1 MKLEPSPN
9 HDLSHNHDFLG
20 ASQARHERRTHLV
33 IVLTA
38 VMMVIEVTGGIIF
51 GSMALL
57 ADGWHM
63 ASHAAALSISALGY
77 LVARRHAADPRFGFG
92 TGKVGELAGFAS
104 ALLLGFIAVFM
115 AYESVL
121 RLVNPVNIAFNQAIG
136 VAVVGLVV
144 NLVSALMLKEEH
156 HSHEHAQGHHVH
168 DDHDDYHG
176 SEEHEH
182 DHSHHTDHNL
192 KSAYIHVVADA
203 LTSVLAIV
211 ALSAGKFWGWVWL
224 DPVMGIVGAVVIA
237 RWSWGLLRDTGRVL
251 LDMNLSPV
259 LERRIRQSLEQG
271 GDRVSDLH
279 LWRLGPGH
287 LGAIVSIVS
296 DRPQPNGVYRAKLA
310 AFDQISHLTVE
321 VQQRGGGAA

>member
-1 MKLEPSPN
+1 VNQEELKPYT
-9 HDLSHNHDFLG
+9 HGHDFLG

-33 IVLTA
+33 IALTA
-38 VMMVIEVTGGIIF
+38 VMMVIEVTAGVIF

-63 ASHAAALSISALGY
+63 ASHAAALSITALGY
-77 LVARRHAADPRFGFG
+77 WLARRHAADPRFCFG

-121 RLVNPVNIAFNQAIG
+121 RLVSPVTIAFNQAIW
-136 VAVVGLVV
+136 VAVIGLVV

-156 HSHEHAQGHHVH
+156 HDHGHGHSH
-168 DDHDDYHG
+168 DHDEQEHG
-176 SEEHEH
+176 
-182 DHSHHTDHNL
+182 HSHDTDHNL
-192 KSAYIHVVADA
+192 KSAYMHVVADA

-237 RWSWGLLRDTGRVL
+237 RWSWGLLRDTGRML
-251 LDMNLSPV
+251 LDMNLSPE
-259 LERRIRQSLEQG
+259 LEQSIRRTLEQG
-271 GDRVSDLH
+271 GDKVSDLH

-296 DRPQPNGVYRAKLA
+296 HDPQPNAAYRDKLA

-321 VQQRGGGAA
+321 VHQRP

>member
-1 MKLEPSPN
+1 MI
-9 HDLSHNHDFLG
+9 
-20 ASQARHERRTHLV
+20 A
-33 IVLTA
+33 LTA

-63 ASHAAALSISALGY
+63 ASHAAALSITALGY
-77 LVARRHAADPRFGFG
+77 LVARRHAADPRFCFG

-121 RLVNPVNIAFNQAIG
+121 RLVSPVTIAFNQAIW
-136 VAVVGLVV
+136 VAVIGLVV
-144 NLVSALMLKEEH
+144 NLVSALMLKEGH
-156 HSHEHAQGHHVH
+156 HDHGHSHDHHDEH
-168 DDHDDYHG
+168 DHG
-176 SEEHEH
+176 H
-182 DHSHHTDHNL
+182 DHSHDTDHNL
-192 KSAYIHVVADA
+192 KSAYMHVVADA

-211 ALSAGKFWGWVWL
+211 ALSAGMFWGWVWL
-224 DPVMGIVGAVVIA
+224 DPMMGIVGAVVIA

-251 LDMNLSPV
+251 LDMNLSPD
-259 LERRIRQSLEQG
+259 LEQRIRQTLEDG

-296 DRPQPNGVYRAKLA
+296 GDPQPNAVYRDKLA

-321 VQQRGGGAA
+321 VHQRP

>member
-1 MKLEPSPN
+1 MNPEEIKPFA
-9 HDLSHNHDFLG
+9 HGHDFLG

-33 IVLTA
+33 IALTA
-38 VMMVIEVTGGIIF
+38 VMMVIEVTAGVIF

-63 ASHAAALSISALGY
+63 ASHAAALSITALGY
-77 LVARRHAADPRFGFG
+77 WVARRHAADPRFCFG

-121 RLVNPVNIAFNQAIG
+121 RLVSPVNIAFTQAIW
-136 VAVVGLVV
+136 VAAIGLVV
-144 NLVSALMLKEEH
+144 NLVSALMLKEGH
-156 HSHEHAQGHHVH
+156 HDHGHSHDHH
-168 DDHDDYHG
+168 D
-176 SEEHEH
+176 EHEHGH
-182 DHSHHTDHNL
+182 DHSHDTDHNL
-192 KSAYIHVVADA
+192 KSAYMHVVADA

-211 ALSAGKFWGWVWL
+211 ALSAGMFWGWVWL

-251 LDMNLSPV
+251 LDMNLSPE
-259 LERRIRQSLEQG
+259 LERRIRRNLEDG
-271 GDRVSDLH
+271 GDKVSDLH

-296 DRPQPNGVYRAKLA
+296 HDPQPNGVYRAKLA

-321 VQQRGGGAA
+321 VHKNTGVAN

>member
-1 MKLEPSPN
+1 LTSEELKPYA
-9 HDLSHNHDFLG
+9 HGHDFLG

-33 IVLTA
+33 IALTA

-63 ASHAAALSISALGY
+63 ASHAAALSITALGY
-77 LVARRHAADPRFGFG
+77 LVARRHAADPRFCFG

-121 RLVNPVNIAFNQAIG
+121 RLVSPVTIAFNQAIW
-136 VAVVGLVV
+136 VAVIGLVV
-144 NLVSALMLKEEH
+144 NLVSALMLKEGH
-156 HSHEHAQGHHVH
+156 HDHGHSHDHHDEH
-168 DDHDDYHG
+168 DHG
-176 SEEHEH
+176 H
-182 DHSHHTDHNL
+182 DHSHDTDHNL
-192 KSAYIHVVADA
+192 KSAYMHVVADA

-211 ALSAGKFWGWVWL
+211 ALSAGMFWGWVWL
-224 DPVMGIVGAVVIA
+224 DPMMGIVGAVVIA

-251 LDMNLSPV
+251 LDMNLSPD
-259 LERRIRQSLEQG
+259 LEQRIRQTLEDG

-296 DRPQPNGVYRAKLA
+296 GDPQPNAVYRDKLA

-321 VQQRGGGAA
+321 VHQRP

>member
-1 MKLEPSPN
+1 MNQEELKPYT
-9 HDLSHNHDFLG
+9 HGHDFLG

-33 IVLTA
+33 IALTA
-38 VMMVIEVTGGIIF
+38 VMMVIEVTAGVIF

-63 ASHAAALSISALGY
+63 ASHAAALSITALGY
-77 LVARRHAADPRFGFG
+77 WLARRHAADPRFCFG

-121 RLVNPVNIAFNQAIG
+121 RLVSPVTIAFNQAIW
-136 VAVVGLVV
+136 VAVIGLVV

-156 HSHEHAQGHHVH
+156 HDHGHGHSH
-168 DDHDDYHG
+168 DHDEQEHG
-176 SEEHEH
+176 
-182 DHSHHTDHNL
+182 HSHDTDHNL
-192 KSAYIHVVADA
+192 KSAYMHVVADA

-237 RWSWGLLRDTGRVL
+237 RWSWGLLRDTGRML
-251 LDMNLSPV
+251 LDMNLSPE
-259 LERRIRQSLEQG
+259 LEQSIRRTLEQG
-271 GDRVSDLH
+271 GDKVSDLH

-296 DRPQPNGVYRAKLA
+296 HDPQPNAAYRDKLA

-321 VQQRGGGAA
+321 VHQRP

>member
-1 MKLEPSPN
+1 MEPAGN
-9 HDLSHNHDFLG
+9 QDFGHNHEFLG
-20 ASQARHERRTHLV
+20 VSQERHERRTRLV
-33 IVLTA
+33 IALTA
-38 VMMVIEVTGGIIF
+38 VMMVIEVAAGAIF

-63 ASHAAALSISALGY
+63 ASHAAALSITALGY
-77 LVARRHAADPRFGFG
+77 WLARRHAADPRFCFG

-104 ALLLGFIAVFM
+104 ALLLAFIAVFM

-121 RLVNPVNIAFNQAIG
+121 RLVNPVDIAFNQAIW
-136 VAVVGLVV
+136 VAAVGLVV

-156 HSHEHAQGHHVH
+156 HGHGHGH
-168 DDHDDYHG
+168 DDHDDHDHG
-176 SEEHEH
+176 H
-182 DHSHHTDHNL
+182 DHSHDTDHNL
-192 KSAYIHVVADA
+192 KSAYMHVVADA

-224 DPVMGIVGAVVIA
+224 NPVMGIVGAAVIS

-251 LDMNLSPV
+251 LDMNLSPE
-259 LERRIRQSLEQG
+259 LEQRIRRSLEQG
-271 GDRVSDLH
+271 GDQVSDLH

-296 DRPQPNGVYRAKLA
+296 GRPQPNGFYRDKLA
-310 AFDQISHLTVE
+310 AFGQISHLTVE
-321 VQQRGGGAA
+321 VHQRKGEGE